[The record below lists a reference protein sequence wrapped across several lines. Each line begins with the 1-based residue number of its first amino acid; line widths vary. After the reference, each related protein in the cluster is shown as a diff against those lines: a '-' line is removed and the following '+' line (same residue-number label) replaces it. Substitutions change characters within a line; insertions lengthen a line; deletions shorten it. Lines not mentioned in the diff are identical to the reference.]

1 MSKFTY
7 PMSKL
12 IYPIIHLE
20 SRLTSVTL
28 PKSIYSADAIRQT
41 IYKFSGEFHIIAQ
54 EEEDSY
60 VVIFESKNNIPVSDI
75 QIKDICNDFIDQQVR
90 IDTEKQFGH
99 IRDLIVEE
107 AFKPVN
113 QSK

>member
-1 MSKFTY
+1 
-7 PMSKL
+7 MSKL
-12 IYPIIHLE
+12 TYPISQSE
-20 SRLTSVTL
+20 SGVVSVTL
-28 PKSIYSADAIRQT
+28 PKSIYEAEAIRQT
-41 IYKFSGEFHIIAQ
+41 MYKYSGEYHIIAKDNG
-54 EEEDSY
+54 ETFDI
-60 VVIFESKNNIPVSDI
+60 IFESKTEKPVAETN
-75 QIKDICNDFIDQQVR
+75 IKDICNDFIDQQVR

>member
-1 MSKFTY
+1 M
-7 PMSKL
+7 
-12 IYPIIHLE
+12 
-20 SRLTSVTL
+20 
-28 PKSIYSADAIRQT
+28 
-41 IYKFSGEFHIIAQ
+41 YKYSGEYHIIAK
-54 EEEDSY
+54 DNGDTFDI
-60 VVIFESKNNIPVSDI
+60 IFESKTEKPIAETK
-75 QIKDICNDFIDQQVR
+75 IKDICNDFIDQQVR

>member
-1 MSKFTY
+1 
-7 PMSKL
+7 MSKL
-12 IYPIIHLE
+12 TYPINQSE
-20 SRLTSVTL
+20 SGVVSVTL
-28 PKSIYSADAIRQT
+28 PKSIYEAEAIRQT
-41 IYKFSGEFHIIAQ
+41 MYKYSGEYHIIAK
-54 EEEDSY
+54 DNGDTFDI
-60 VVIFESKNNIPVSDI
+60 IFESKTEKPVNETS
-75 QIKDICNDFIDQQVR
+75 IKDICNDFIDQQVR